1 MIRPDLAFGTLALAL
16 CLSACGEPSAPL
28 AEKTA
33 RTETATEN
41 AMQPAIPARTASPP
55 GARVF
60 FITPANGDTVSNPID
75 IEFGIEAMT
84 VVKAGDKQPASGHHH
99 LLIDTDLPDL
109 GAPVPADANHVHF
122 GDGSTRTEISLE
134 SGQHTLRLLL
144 ADYLHVPH
152 DPPVVSEAITITVE

>member
-1 MIRPDLAFGTLALAL
+1 
-16 CLSACGEPSAPL
+16 
-28 AEKTA
+28 
-33 RTETATEN
+33 
-41 AMQPAIPARTASPP
+41 MQPAIPARTASPQ

-84 VVKAGDKQPASGHHH
+84 VVKAGDKQPDSGHHH

-134 SGQHTLRLLL
+134 PGQHTLRLLL

-152 DPPVVSEAITITVE
+152 DPPVVSGAITITVE